1 MVEAPESVAPP
12 PMTIVNADGAS
23 PFVLVCEHASNYMPS
38 RYRGLGLPEQELTRH
53 IAWDVGAAELTRLL
67 AARLDAVA
75 FLGGASRLLVD
86 CNRPPNSP
94 TLIPEI
100 SEIPIPGN
108 RNINGAERQERI
120 RTWFEPL
127 HAAITRLL
135 DERKAHQQPTAVIGV
150 HSFTPV
156 LAGVP
161 RPMHAG
167 VLFGESSSFGRA
179 VLSDLRHETHL
190 TLAENAPYKIDND
203 DWTIPHH
210 ADSRGLPGLL
220 LEIRHDGLQS
230 GADVTSWA
238 DRISRALLAGWR
250 ELAAG

>member
-1 MVEAPESVAPP
+1 MENAPEAFAPP
-12 PMTIVNADGAS
+12 PMTIVNADGAG

-38 RYRGLGLPEQELTRH
+38 RYGGLGLPEKQLSRH
-53 IAWDVGAAELTRLL
+53 IAWDVGAAELTRQL

-86 CNRPPNSP
+86 CNRPPDSP

-108 RNINGAERQERI
+108 RNIDEAERRERI

-127 HAAITRLL
+127 HAAITRSL
-135 DERKAHQQPTAVIGV
+135 DERKARRQPTAVIGV

-156 LAGVP
+156 LAGVQ
-161 RPMHAG
+161 RTMHAG
-167 VLFGESSSFGRA
+167 VLFGDASGFGRA
-179 VLSDLRHETHL
+179 VLSDLRQESHL
-190 TLAENAPYKIDND
+190 TLAENAPYRIDND

-210 ADSRGLPGLL
+210 ANSRSLPGLL
-220 LEIRHDGLQS
+220 LEIRHDGLASDAEANQ
-230 GADVTSWA
+230 WA

-250 ELAAG
+250 AIAAG

>member
-1 MVEAPESVAPP
+1 MEEAPESVAPSP
-12 PMTIVNADGAS
+12 ITLVNADGAA

-38 RYRGLGLPEQELTRH
+38 RYGGLGLPEQELTRH
-53 IAWDVGAAELTRLL
+53 IAWDVGAAELTRQL
-67 AARLDAVA
+67 ASRLDAVA
-75 FLGGASRLLVD
+75 LLAGASRLLVD

-108 RNINGAERQERI
+108 KSINKAERQERI
-120 RTWFEPL
+120 RTWFEPF
-127 HAAITRLL
+127 HAAITHLL
-135 DERKAHQQPTAVIGV
+135 DERKARRQPTAVIGV

-156 LAGVP
+156 LAGVR

-167 VLFGESSSFGRA
+167 VLFGESSGFGRA
-179 VLSDLRHETHL
+179 VLSDLRQENHL

-220 LEIRHDGLQS
+220 LEIRHDGLES
-230 GADVTSWA
+230 SADVKRWA
-238 DRISRALLAGWR
+238 DRVSRALFAGWR
-250 ELAAG
+250 AIAAG